1 MEKSRVWTLVVIAFV
16 IAGSVVL
23 ALNRQAHRA
32 KEPDV
37 RAIASFYPVAE
48 FTRQVGGSRV
58 AVTTLV
64 QPGSEPHDYEPTAR
78 VVASM
83 YRSDMFV
90 FNGAGMEPWIKKLQS
105 DLNASQI
112 MQVDTSTGI
121 RTRSEVVGGSKF
133 TDPHIWL
140 DPKFAMRQV
149 DNVRKGLI
157 AVNPEHAYDYV
168 GRADAYTAKLQKL
181 DAAFAAGL
189 AHCTTTTVISSHE
202 SLGYLAARYGLN
214 AVGIAGLSPDEEPSP
229 QRLAEIADLARA
241 NHVQYILYETGE
253 SSKLADTVAAEI
265 GAQSLSFNTM
275 ESPSAAQ
282 LKHGGYIDI
291 QMQNLHTLQTALGC
305 TP

>member
-1 MEKSRVWTLVVIAFV
+1 
-16 IAGSVVL
+16 
-23 ALNRQAHRA
+23 
-32 KEPDV
+32 
-37 RAIASFYPVAE
+37 
-48 FTRQVGGSRV
+48 
-58 AVTTLV
+58 LV

-168 GRADAYTAKLQKL
+168 GRSVLRK
-181 DAAFAAGL
+181 
-189 AHCTTTTVISSHE
+189 
-202 SLGYLAARYGLN
+202 
-214 AVGIAGLSPDEEPSP
+214 SP
-229 QRLAEIADLARA
+229 
-241 NHVQYILYETGE
+241 T
-253 SSKLADTVAAEI
+253 
-265 GAQSLSFNTM
+265 
-275 ESPSAAQ
+275 
-282 LKHGGYIDI
+282 
-291 QMQNLHTLQTALGC
+291 
-305 TP
+305 